1 MKGFK
6 TVLKILAFLAAIGA
20 AVYVGITYRDKIVA
34 WVKRVLKID
43 IPTEE
48 VCCCGEDCCCD
59 EDCCCE
65 EGCCGEDCCCEE
77 EAPAPEYAVEAEE
90 KDFEG

>member
-43 IPTEE
+43 IPTDE
-48 VCCCGEDCCCD
+48 VCCGEDCCCD

-65 EGCCGEDCCCEE
+65 EA
-77 EAPAPEYAVEAEE
+77 APAPEGEVEAEE